1 MPPEA
6 ALGMFMN
13 MGLANAWKAT
23 PIIQGVG
30 LSMDGKEGMPEF
42 IESLKGKQISK
53 RDQIRNQLN
62 ALRNQ

>member
-1 MPPEA
+1 
-6 ALGMFMN
+6 MN

-30 LSMDGKEGMPEF
+30 LSMGGKEGMPEF